1 MSEHNGGY
9 QILTITRHD
18 EEDFPFYN
26 FPIEPD
32 TFLPPGYLEDGT
44 PVYPAEPCWFIFK
57 GQMVLGV
64 PVWFPKPET
73 YYVEK

>member
-1 MSEHNGGY
+1 MYSGQGGF
-9 QILTITRHD
+9 QIMTLTTHD

-32 TFLPPGYLEDGT
+32 TFLPPGYLSDGT

-73 YYVEK
+73 YDYQK